1 MELAK
6 HHADWAFGYQD
17 ETWWSRYAHPRLH
30 SWMEKARFLKLIEP
44 ADDPNDPEPKAIA
57 CYGIAVHWYENLTA
71 KHEEVWLR
79 FVEGNPCSTLTIQY
93 LAWLL
98 EKTQLA
104 EKKALV
110 MLWDHASWHKSLA
123 VRTWIRTHNQRV
135 KKAQHGIRLLTFLLP
150 KKSPWLNPIEPMW
163 LHAKRKIVEPDKKLA
178 KTELVRRVSAVFDNP
193 ILPFL
198 TLSETVP

>member
-6 HHADWAFGYQD
+6 HHADWAFGDQD
-17 ETWWSRYAHPRLH
+17 ETWWSRYAHPRLR
-30 SWMEKARFLKLIEP
+30 SWMEKEQFLKLIEP
-44 ADDPNDPEPKAIA
+44 ADDPKDPEPKAIA
-57 CYGIAVHWYENLTA
+57 CYGLAVHWYETLPD
-71 KHEEVWLR
+71 KHQEVWLR
-79 FVEGNPCSTLTIQY
+79 FVEGNPCSALTIQY
-93 LAWLL
+93 LEWLL

-104 EKKALV
+104 GKKALV
-110 MLWDHASWHKSLA
+110 MLWDHATWHKSLA
-123 VRTWIRTHNQRV
+123 VRTWIRTHNQTV

-150 KKSPWLNPIEPMW
+150 KKSPWLNPIEPRW

-198 TLSETVP
+198 TLSENVP